1 MTTIGYGDITPSNV
15 YEACLL
21 IIGMV
26 VATFTFAVTFNAI
39 GHIVEELQKDYNEY
53 IN

>member
-21 IIGMV
+21 IVGMV

-39 GHIVEELQKDYNEY
+39 GQIV
-53 IN
+53 